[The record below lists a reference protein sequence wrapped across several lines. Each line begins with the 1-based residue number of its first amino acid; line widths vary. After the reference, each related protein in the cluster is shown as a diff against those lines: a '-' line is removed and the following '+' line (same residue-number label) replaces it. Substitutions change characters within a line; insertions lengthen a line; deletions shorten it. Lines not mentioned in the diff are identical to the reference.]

1 MVEEV
6 LGGNKMVAKVGQV
19 RVLKT
24 TKLRKLV
31 QSEFNP
37 IMEHDAHEFMLY
49 IVNRLKD
56 EVTEKEAKVDAMQ
69 SSSFE
74 ISTYLKTFPSLIDN
88 LFTIVEQTLIACT
101 ACGASA
107 STL

>member
-1 MVEEV
+1 
-6 LGGNKMVAKVGQV
+6 
-19 RVLKT
+19 VLKT

-56 EVTEKEAKVDAMQ
+56 EVTDKEAKVD
-69 SSSFE
+69 
-74 ISTYLKTFPSLIDN
+74 
-88 LFTIVEQTLIACT
+88 TI
-101 ACGASA
+101 
-107 STL
+107 